1 MITTVLAAILLTGI
15 PEAFNPVSGFADLDF
30 YATPDGFSLLLVVG
44 DDLAAAEETAM
55 ELLSALDSLP
65 ECAEVGL
72 WVILPEAEGYAE
84 VAGLCCSPGG
94 YPVVVSLVG
103 HCGFLELD
111 REYIVSEVIDSWATW
126 GDPGSRRTGICN
138 FCRRCNT

>member
-1 MITTVLAAILLTGI
+1 MTILLVTVLLSVI
-15 PEAFNPVSGFADLDF
+15 PEAFTPVNGFADLDF
-30 YATPDGFSLLLVVG
+30 YATPDGFSLLLVAG
-44 DDLAAAEETAM
+44 DDMAAAEGTAM

-72 WVILPEAEGYAE
+72 WIIVPDADGYAE
-84 VAGLCCSPGG
+84 VSGLCSFPGG
-94 YPVVVSLVG
+94 YPAVVSLVG

-111 REYIVSEVIDSWATW
+111 SEFLVSEVIDSWTTW

-138 FCRRCNT
+138 FCRRCNP